1 MCQCSRTHVPIY
13 NLAYAVWWQTET
25 ADILVGCWNSV
36 RSCRKN
42 ALNLICFCILSTWT
56 YLRNQIQLSNCFV
69 VDVIFILYSW
79 EYSHQRII
87 MQPLLLIKLNMHYY
101 TYIKANLYI
110 NSSQFI
116 ILWYVSNNL
125 QLLKSFQFFLHIK
138 AYTLYMLICIYIHFL
153 NLWKVTVQH
162 FNISIIFSIHEM
174 FKSQS
179 NLVYIFIWTVKKSV
193 MIDCH
198 CLFLTVFHQIQWF

>member
-1 MCQCSRTHVPIY
+1 MCQCSRTQVPIY

-36 RSCRKN
+36 GSCRKN

-56 YLRNQIQLSNCFV
+56 YLRIQIQLSNCFV

-87 MQPLLLIKLNMHYY
+87 MQPLLLIKLHMHYY
-101 TYIKANLYI
+101 AYIKANLYI
-110 NSSQFI
+110 NSIYYFMVRVKQFTATKI
-116 ILWYVSNNL
+116 FPVFFAYQSIYIVYV
-125 QLLKSFQFFLHIK
+125 
-138 AYTLYMLICIYIHFL
+138 CIYIHFL

>member
-1 MCQCSRTHVPIY
+1 MANRNCRYFGWMLELS
-13 NLAYAVWWQTET
+13 
-25 ADILVGCWNSV
+25 
-36 RSCRKN
+36 SCRKN

-69 VDVIFILYSW
+69 VDVIFLLYSW

-87 MQPLLLIKLNMHYY
+87 MQPLLLIKLHMHYY

-138 AYTLYMLICIYIHFL
+138 AYTLYMF
-153 NLWKVTVQH
+153 V
-162 FNISIIFSIHEM
+162 F
-174 FKSQS
+174 
-179 NLVYIFIWTVKKSV
+179 IFISWTFEK
-193 MIDCH
+193 
-198 CLFLTVFHQIQWF
+198 

>member
-1 MCQCSRTHVPIY
+1 MCQWIRTHVPIY

-56 YLRNQIQLSNCFV
+56 YLRDQIQLSNCFV
-69 VDVIFILYSW
+69 VDVIFILYSR
-79 EYSHQRII
+79 EYSPQRII
-87 MQPLLLIKLNMHYY
+87 MQPLLLIKLHMHYY
-101 TYIKANLYI
+101 TYIKAKLYI

-116 ILWYVSNNL
+116 FLWYVSNNL
-125 QLLKSFQFFLHIK
+125 SYLKLSSFFCISKHIHC
-138 AYTLYMLICIYIHFL
+138 ICIYIHFL
-153 NLWKVTVQH
+153 NLWNVTVQH
-162 FNISIIFSIHEM
+162 FNISIIFLIHEM

-179 NLVYIFIWTVKKSV
+179 NLVYILIWTVKKSV

-198 CLFLTVFHQIQWF
+198 CLFLTVFHRIQWFL

>member
-1 MCQCSRTHVPIY
+1 MCQCSRTQVPIY

-36 RSCRKN
+36 GSCRKN

-87 MQPLLLIKLNMHYY
+87 MQPLLLIKLHMHYY

-110 NSSQFI
+110 NSIYYFMVRVKQFTATKI
-116 ILWYVSNNL
+116 FPVFFAYQSIYIVYV
-125 QLLKSFQFFLHIK
+125 
-138 AYTLYMLICIYIHFL
+138 CIYIHFL

-193 MIDCH
+193 MIDCY

>member
-1 MCQCSRTHVPIY
+1 MVYFFDFLMILLFRSPALVCQCSRTHVPIY

-138 AYTLYMLICIYIHFL
+138 AYTLYMF
-153 NLWKVTVQH
+153 V
-162 FNISIIFSIHEM
+162 F
-174 FKSQS
+174 
-179 NLVYIFIWTVKKSV
+179 IFISWTFEK
-193 MIDCH
+193 
-198 CLFLTVFHQIQWF
+198 

>member
-1 MCQCSRTHVPIY
+1 M
-13 NLAYAVWWQTET
+13 
-25 ADILVGCWNSV
+25 VGCWNSV
-36 RSCRKN
+36 GSCRKN

-87 MQPLLLIKLNMHYY
+87 MQPLLLIKLHMHYY
-101 TYIKANLYI
+101 IYIHKSKSLHKFITIYYFMVRVKQFTATKIFPVFFAYQSIYI
-110 NSSQFI
+110 V
-116 ILWYVSNNL
+116 YV
-125 QLLKSFQFFLHIK
+125 
-138 AYTLYMLICIYIHFL
+138 CIYIHFL

-162 FNISIIFSIHEM
+162 FNMSIIFSIHEM

-198 CLFLTVFHQIQWF
+198 CLFLTVFHRIQWF